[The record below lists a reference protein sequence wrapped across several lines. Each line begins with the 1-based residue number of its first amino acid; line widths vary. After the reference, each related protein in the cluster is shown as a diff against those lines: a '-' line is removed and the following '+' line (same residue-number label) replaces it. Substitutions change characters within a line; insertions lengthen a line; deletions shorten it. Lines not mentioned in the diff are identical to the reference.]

1 MLNLFYPTICGK
13 LVPFS
18 FSLQG
23 SVSRQAAT
31 PDSKPILKDMSSSP
45 EPVTTTLAYEHRDS
59 PLGLSIQPG
68 LNDPESEAA
77 TITGTLSNH
86 MSSIPT
92 DLTNSQNDITR
103 EGNVDNTHQEPMF
116 KTITF
121 NYPLVN
127 QVTIM
132 KQSHKTT

>member
-1 MLNLFYPTICGK
+1 
-13 LVPFS
+13 
-18 FSLQG
+18 
-23 SVSRQAAT
+23 
-31 PDSKPILKDMSSSP
+31 MSSISSP
-45 EPVTTTLAYEHRDS
+45 EPGTTTLAYEHRDS

-68 LNDPESEAA
+68 LNDPESEAT

-92 DLTNSQNDITR
+92 DLTNSPSQNDITR
-103 EGNVDNTHQEPMF
+103 EGNVDSTHQEPMF